1 MTTKPTKQ
9 DLTAAVEKTISDV
22 IAPDLKVLFCGINP
36 GLYSGATG
44 HHFARPGNRFWK
56 TLYAAGFS
64 QKLLAPHEQ
73 NELLKNGYGITNI
86 CERTT
91 ARADELTTEE
101 IKAGGAKLRAKVLQ
115 FKPKVLAVLGIT
127 TYRIAFD
134 RPKAALGLQTEQ
146 IGAAR
151 VWVLPNPSGLNAHY
165 QAGKLAELF
174 RELREIVE
182 NER

>member
-9 DLTAAVEKTISDV
+9 DLFAAVEKTISDV

-64 QKLLAPHEQ
+64 ERLLAPHEQ

-91 ARADELTTEE
+91 ARADELSNEE

-115 FKPKVLAVLGIT
+115 FQPKFLAVLGIT

-134 RPKAALGLQTEQ
+134 SPKAVLGLQTEQ
-146 IGAAR
+146 IGETR
-151 VWVLPNPSGLNAHY
+151 IWVLPNPSGLNAHY
-165 QAGKLAELF
+165 QAGDLAKLF
-174 RELREIVE
+174 RELRETVE
-182 NER
+182 SEK